1 METLLYQA
9 LNSNELIINLV
20 GENRLMPVFTNDISA
35 PSLVYT
41 FKPLKHNLANS
52 MSMEITIIWTDYDL
66 IQEIRKTLDSLLH
79 FGYDSIFKPL
89 GNCRFNSLNIGGKST
104 IYNSQFKR
112 WEDTITYKITW
123 KEV

>member
-41 FKPLKHNLANS
+41 FKPMKHALAKCTTL
-52 MSMEITIIWTDYDL
+52 EITIIASEYDL
-66 IQEIRKTLDSLLH
+66 AQQVKQVLDNLLH

-89 GNCRFNSLNIGGKST
+89 GNCVFNSLNIGGKAT